1 MEIMKGAA
9 RMALRLRRLNP
20 VQSLRP
26 SFFKSAASSPVSS
39 AVTRDGRHP
48 ASIGHLFRGLL
59 AAFVLVCVLSFVFAG
74 SAGAQMMSILNEGL
88 EYHKTGNLKKAVEL
102 YTEAL
107 QKKTPKAAE
116 AHNWR
121 GMAYEELGDQ
131 DKALADYNEAI
142 RISPNYADAYNNRGE
157 LYRKQKKFSLAARDY
172 NEAIKHDKNFPEAQ
186 FNAALVAEEQRNPK
200 NAITHYEEY
209 LKLSP
214 NAADANQVKAKIEEL
229 KKAPPPPP
237 KPAPGQVAQQPPG
250 KPPVTKPPTPPT
262 PPAPPKGAPA
272 IPGLPPGV
280 DITAPG
286 GVSVP
291 AWAQDWLPFALN
303 IIATLGMLIALVP
316 SLAVLFDLVMLFLI
330 ARKTRTSAAWLAFVP
345 IANVILALNVARK
358 PLWWLLLLIF
368 LPVLI
373 PVLLMA
379 SSTIASVDPTEGYLI
394 GALILLVML
403 AWVLVGLLI
412 CTGIAR
418 ARGKS
423 AVWGVLTWIPCTNP
437 IGMAYLGLSR

>member
-1 MEIMKGAA
+1 METMKGAA
-9 RMALRLRRLNP
+9 RMALRLRELNP

-26 SFFKSAASSPVSS
+26 SSFKLAASRPVSS
-39 AVTRDGRHP
+39 TVTRDGRHP
-48 ASIGHLFRGLL
+48 ASIGHLLRGLL
-59 AAFVLVCVLSFVFAG
+59 GMFVLVFMLSFVLVG

-157 LYRKQKKFSLAARDY
+157 LYRKQKKFALAARDY
-172 NEAIKHDKNFPEAQ
+172 SEAIKHDKNFPEAQ
-186 FNAALVAEEQRNPK
+186 FNAALVAEDQRNPQ
-200 NAITHYEEY
+200 NAIKFYEEY

-237 KPAPGQVAQQPPG
+237 RPAPGQVAQQPPG
-250 KPPVTKPPTPPT
+250 KPPVAKPTTTPTAPT
-262 PPAPPKGAPA
+262 KGAPA
-272 IPGLPPGV
+272 FPGLPPGI
-280 DITAPG
+280 DITGPG
-286 GVSVP
+286 GVP
-291 AWAQDWLPFALN
+291 IPPEALGPLMTA
-303 IIATLGMLIALVP
+303 IGIMSTLGALAGLIPLLFYIFTAL
-316 SLAVLFDLVMLFLI
+316 MIFLM
-330 ARKTRTSAAWLAFVP
+330 AKKTRTSLAWLAFIP
-345 IANVILALNVARK
+345 IAQFILMLNIARK
-358 PLWWLLLLIF
+358 PIWWLLLIL
-368 LPVLI
+368 LPVLLVGA
-373 PVLLMA
+373 PVL
-379 SSTIASVDPTEGYLI
+379 ASVDPTEGIAVGVLT
-394 GALILLVML
+394 LLVF
-403 AWVLVGLLI
+403 LVPAIAYLFI
-412 CTGIAR
+412 WTGIAR

>member
-9 RMALRLRRLNP
+9 RMALRLRGLNP

-26 SFFKSAASSPVSS
+26 SSFKSAASSPVSS
-39 AVTRDGRHP
+39 AVTQDGRHP
-48 ASIGHLFRGLL
+48 VAIGHLFRGLL
-59 AAFVLVCVLSFVFAG
+59 CSFVLVCMLSFVLAG
-74 SAGAQMMSILNEGL
+74 SASAQMMSILNEGL

-186 FNAALVAEEQRNPK
+186 FNAALVAEEQRNPQ
-200 NAITHYEEY
+200 NAIKHYEEY

-250 KPPVTKPPTPPT
+250 KPPVAKPPTPT
-262 PPAPPKGAPA
+262 APPKGAPA
-272 IPGLPPGV
+272 IPGLPESV
-280 DITAPG
+280 DITKPG
-286 GVSVP
+286 GVPLP
-291 AWAQDWLPFALN
+291 AWAQEWLPLVVDVVTTLGSLIGLLPPLYYIFFAL
-303 IIATLGMLIALVP
+303 MV
-316 SLAVLFDLVMLFLI
+316 FLM
-330 ARKTRTSAAWLAFVP
+330 ARKTRTSMAWLAFVP
-345 IANVILALNVARK
+345 VANFILMLNIARK
-358 PLWWLLLLIF
+358 PIWWLLLFL
-368 LPVLI
+368 LPVLLI
-373 PVLLMA
+373 ATPVVV
-379 SSTIASVDPTEGYLI
+379 SVDPTGWILTAALI
-394 GALILLVML
+394 GFVFLVPVI
-403 AWVLVGLLI
+403 AGLLI
-412 CTGIAR
+412 WTGIAR

-423 AVWGVLTWIPCTNP
+423 AVWGVLSWLPCTNP